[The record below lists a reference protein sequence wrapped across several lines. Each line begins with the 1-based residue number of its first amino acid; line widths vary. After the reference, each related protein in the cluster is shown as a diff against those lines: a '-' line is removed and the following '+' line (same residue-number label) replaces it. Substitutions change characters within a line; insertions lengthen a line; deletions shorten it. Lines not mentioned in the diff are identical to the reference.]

1 MNHFDSKVA
10 IVTGS
15 SLGIGKAIAI
25 KLLELNCKVV
35 ITARNEQRL
44 ANTYKE
50 IKKEDD
56 NLLMVS
62 GDVSNLADCKL
73 LIEKTIGHFGQ
84 IDILINN
91 AGLSMEGEVA
101 ELNPEVFK
109 NIIDVN
115 YLGSVFPSQLAIPY
129 LKITKGSIL
138 FVSSLAAIRG
148 LPGFAPYASS
158 KMALTALSES
168 LAIELKPF
176 NIHVGIAYLGFTK
189 NDPEKTIYNKDGK
202 LIPQPSR
209 NSFKQKDVSNVALKI
224 IQMIRRR
231 KFKSYFNLM
240 GTSINFLNRIFP
252 RIYHFILGQLYKKYQ
267 SE

>member
-1 MNHFDSKVA
+1 MNYFDDKVA

-35 ITARNEQRL
+35 ITARNKQRL
-44 ANTYKE
+44 AKTYAE
-50 IKKEDD
+50 IKKDGD
-56 NLLMVS
+56 QLLMQA
-62 GDVSNLADCKL
+62 GDVSKLEDCKN
-73 LIEKTIGHFGQ
+73 LIEKTIEHFGRL
-84 IDILINN
+84 DILINN
-91 AGLSMEGEVA
+91 AGLSMEGEVVD
-101 ELNPEVFK
+101 LKPDVFK
-109 NIIDVN
+109 NIMDVN
-115 YLGSVFPSQLAIPY
+115 YLGSVYPSQLAIPH
-129 LKITKGSIL
+129 LKSTEGSIL
-138 FVSSLAAIRG
+138 FISSLAAIRG

-189 NDPEKTIYNKDGK
+189 NDPEKTIFNKDGE
-202 LIPQPSR
+202 LIPQPTR
-209 NSFKQKDVSNVALKI
+209 NGFKQKDVSKVATQILL
-224 IQMIRRR
+224 MIKQR

-240 GTSINFLNRIFP
+240 GLSINFLNRIFP
-252 RIYHFILGQLYKKYQ
+252 RVYHFTLSRLYKKYQ